1 MHLTLNLK
9 VLRDMDNDMLRLTN
23 AVQASVKDVE
33 KRSKLLAEIQKK
45 REAICLLFDH
55 YEAVVNGKKITKLG
69 SE

>member
-45 REAICLLFDH
+45 REAICLLYDH
-55 YEAVVNGKKITKLG
+55 YEAVVNGKKTSSSR